1 MTTGKTVLFAI
12 AACIASLGI
21 GCAPPYAVLEQA
33 AVAPLQG
40 ATSFAVLDVDTSAL
54 ARGSR
59 SDREVLAGKGYVDGP
74 REISRSFAAYLRVQ
88 AAREGVAEVHRDPE
102 AAHFVL
108 RPRLERMEP
117 GHVDL
122 VTRLPSRVSLLV
134 SIEDQRGHVLET
146 IRVESSTDVELGRE
160 LARETHDRDLRELAR
175 GVTAYLADRARQP
188 PHPASW

>member
-1 MTTGKTVLFAI
+1 MKTGKTVLFAV

-40 ATSFAVLDVDTSAL
+40 ATSFAVLDVDTTAL
-54 ARGSR
+54 ARDSR

-102 AAHFVL
+102 AAHFVI

-122 VTRLPSRVSLLV
+122 
-134 SIEDQRGHVLET
+134 GHAPA
-146 IRVESSTDVELGRE
+146 
-160 LARETHDRDLRELAR
+160 LARVAARLDRGPTRPRHRDHPRGELDRRGAR
-175 GVTAYLADRARQP
+175 PRARP
-188 PHPASW
+188 GDP